1 MGYPYGETYLE
12 RIQNDKK
19 ECERI
24 KSAYLVL
31 ANRIATEEHHS
42 TDFRDLS
49 VAEHFTALGEA
60 FQYGS
65 VVLDGVTD
73 EYHFLDDVLEALLT
87 PREDKARDDAN

>member
-12 RIQNDKK
+12 RIQNDKG

-31 ANRIATEEHHS
+31 ANRMATEEHHS
-42 TDFRDLS
+42 MDFHDLG
-49 VAEHFTALGEA
+49 VVELFTALGEA

-65 VVLDGVTD
+65 SVLDGVMD

-87 PREDKARDDAN
+87 PREDKVRDDAN